1 MVQGARW
8 VYLVLAWLFVAGLVV
23 QVFYAGMG
31 IFGASDFETH
41 MGLGW
46 MLHLVPLL
54 ILAAAA
60 LGRAGRRRILWAAA
74 LALTVFAVPIV
85 VLSRDDAPTLAAFH
99 PVLTVVAFWLAVV
112 VARDATAMRRDRADA
127 AVVA

>member
-1 MVQGARW
+1 MVQGARY

-31 IFGASDFETH
+31 IFGASDFEAH

-60 LGRAGRRRILWAAA
+60 LGRVGRRRILWAAA
-74 LALTVFAVPIV
+74 LALTVFVVPIV

-99 PVLTVVAFWLAVV
+99 PVLAVVAFVLAVV
-112 VARDATAMRRDRADA
+112 VARDATSVRREGAEA

>member
-1 MVQGARW
+1 MVQGARY

-31 IFGASDFETH
+31 IFGASDFEAH

-60 LGRAGRRRILWAAA
+60 LGRVGRRRILWAAA
-74 LALTVFAVPIV
+74 LSLTVFVVPIV

-99 PVLTVVAFWLAVV
+99 PVLAVVAFVLAVV
-112 VARDATAMRRDRADA
+112 VARDATSVRREGAEA

>member
-1 MVQGARW
+1 MVQGARY

-41 MGLGW
+41 RGLGW

-60 LGRAGRRRILWAAA
+60 LGRVGRRRILWAAA
-74 LALTVFAVPIV
+74 LALTVFVVPIV

-99 PVLTVVAFWLAVV
+99 PVLAVVAFVLAVV
-112 VARDATAMRRDRADA
+112 VARDATSVRREGAEA

>member
-8 VYLVLAWLFVAGLVV
+8 MYLVLAWLFVAGLVV

-60 LGRAGRRRILWAAA
+60 LGRVGRRRILWAAA
-74 LALTVFAVPIV
+74 LALTVFVLPIV

-99 PVLTVVAFWLAVV
+99 PVLAVVAFWLAVV